1 MLNSTKGNKERIGK
15 IYRMHANK
23 REEIEKA
30 TAGQIVAVMGLKNTT
45 TGDTLCGPE
54 APVILESMNF
64 PAPVISVAIEPKSK
78 GDQERL
84 GTAIQ
89 RLAEEDPTFQVR
101 TDEETG
107 QTIIAGM
114 GELHLEVLVD
124 RMKREF
130 RVEANIGKPQ
140 VAYRETIRKKVE
152 RLRLHPQEAD
162 RWVGPVRQGADRD
175 RADAAPATAATS
187 SRTRSPVAA
196 SRGSTSRR
204 STPAARRPW
213 SSASSPATRWSTSR

>member
-1 MLNSTKGNKERIGK
+1 
-15 IYRMHANK
+15 
-23 REEIEKA
+23 
-30 TAGQIVAVMGLKNTT
+30 MGLKNTT

-64 PAPVISVAIEPKSK
+64 PAPVISVAIEPEVQGPTRSAS
-78 GDQERL
+78 
-84 GTAIQ
+84 GTPIQ

-152 RLRLHPQEAD
+152 RTTTPTRSRRVARGSTP
-162 RWVGPVRQGADRD
+162 RCRSRSSRQ
-175 RADAAPATAATS
+175 APATAATS
-187 SRTRSPVAA
+187 SRTR
-196 SRGSTSRR
+196 
-204 STPAARRPW
+204 
-213 SSASSPATRWSTSR
+213 

>member
-1 MLNSTKGNKERIGK
+1 
-15 IYRMHANK
+15 
-23 REEIEKA
+23 
-30 TAGQIVAVMGLKNTT
+30 MGLKDTT
-45 TGDTLCGPE
+45 TGDTLCDP
-54 APVILESMNF
+54 AHPVVLESMTF
-64 PAPVISVAIEPKSK
+64 PAPVIQVAIEPKTK
-78 GDQERL
+78 GDQEKL

-124 RMKREF
+124 RMRASSRSRPTSASRRSPTARRSRKT
-130 RVEANIGKPQ
+130 VEK
-140 VAYRETIRKKVE
+140 VDYTHKKQTGGSGQYAKVHH
-152 RLRLHPQEAD
+152 RP
-162 RWVGPVRQGADRD
+162 
-175 RADAAPATAATS
+175 RADWRRRPTAATS
-187 SRTRSPVAA
+187 SSTRSPVAA
-196 SRGSTSRR
+196 SRGSTSPR

>member
-1 MLNSTKGNKERIGK
+1 
-15 IYRMHANK
+15 
-23 REEIEKA
+23 
-30 TAGQIVAVMGLKNTT
+30 MGLKNTT

-64 PAPVISVAIEPKSK
+64 PAPVISVAIEPQSK

-152 RLRLHPQEAD
+152 RHDYTHKKQTGGSGQYAKVQIAIEPT
-162 RWVGPVRQGADRD
+162 
-175 RADAAPATAATS
+175 APATAATS
-187 SRTRSPVAA
+187 SRTRSPVVA
-196 SRGSTSRR
+196 SRGSTSRP
-204 STPAARRPW
+204 STPAPRRRW
-213 SSASSPATRWSTSR
+213 SSASWPATRSSTSR